1 MDPIQHWESLPVPA
15 SVVALRTVQ
24 AMIVLGIAGIVY
36 TVIARV
42 RQQRAKQE
50 FDRMY
55 SHHG

>member
-1 MDPIQHWESLPVPA
+1 MDPIPHWESLPVPTA
-15 SVVALRTVQ
+15 VIALRTVQ
-24 AMIVLGIAGIVY
+24 ALIVLGVAGVVY

-50 FDRMY
+50 FQRFY